1 MRLSNKITNNGCHHL
16 KGDDAYSSKSVP
28 TFQRILVPQ
37 LATVTKFQYP
47 FTRLHNV
54 TTQKAAE
61 FIATAVRISN
71 ETNII
76 RIAMSVCLCVC
87 LSILSITIHSLC
99 QVVSTGYVNNFIGFK
114 FMPSHICLKCCEV
127 HFA

>member
-1 MRLSNKITNNGCHHL
+1 MQLSSKITNNGCHRL
-16 KGDDAYSSKSVP
+16 KGDAAYSSRCIP

-37 LATVTKFQYP
+37 LATATKFQYASA
-47 FTRLHNV
+47 RLHNV

-76 RIAMSVCLCVC
+76 WIALSVCLSACQSYQ
-87 LSILSITIHSLC
+87 LLFILCTKLLAQYMSITCMVSSLC
-99 QVVSTGYVNNFIGFK
+99 TVMFV
-114 FMPSHICLKCCEV
+114 
-127 HFA
+127 